1 MADARLKGRKARDK
15 DAGKRARHDDGE
27 TGAGLSDEQT
37 EVVEER
43 IRPPTTVIY
52 EIISQEGEEEMR
64 RPLTSL
70 WWSGIAAGL
79 AIGFSLVAK
88 AILMVHLP
96 DAPWQPLVSNFGYSV
111 GFIMVILGRQQLF
124 TENTVTPI
132 LPLAASFSLVKLWR
146 VARLWGVV
154 FAANMVGTFCF
165 ALFNALLPG
174 TLPDVAQAMMAIS
187 QHLMEKSWFAMGVS
201 AIGAGFLMA
210 TIVWLLPS
218 AEAAKFHVILL
229 LSYLIG
235 IAGFAHIVAGST
247 EAFLLVLTGKLGAFE
262 MLWHFTLPTLAGNII
277 GGTALFA
284 LVAYGQVVQ
293 ELEQ

>member
-1 MADARLKGRKARDK
+1 MADAKLKDRKDRGGDADARK
-15 DAGKRARHDDGE
+15 QGGGK
-27 TGAGLSDEQT
+27 TGNGLSDEET

-88 AILMVHLP
+88 AILMVYLP

-132 LPLAASFSLVKLWR
+132 LPLAADFSMGKLWC
-146 VARLWGVV
+146 VARLWFVV

-165 ALFNALLPG
+165 ALFNAILPG
-174 TLPDVAQAMMAIS
+174 TMPDVAQAMMAIS
-187 QHLMEKSWFAMGVS
+187 HHLMEKSWLAMGIS

-218 AEAAKFHVILL
+218 AEGAKFHVILF

-247 EAFLLVLTGKLGAFE
+247 EAFLLVLTGELGAFE